1 MTRDCRSKITS
12 TLNLAIRSLESGY
25 EVIVGDD
32 YMDDL
37 ACAYTLDHLRSV
49 RDAIS
54 PPFISQDEN
63 GDFSISDPSS
73 DYEDQLDSFQELL
86 SLLMERIAHIERKLE
101 K

>member
-1 MTRDCRSKITS
+1 M
-12 TLNLAIRSLESGY
+12 ESGY